1 MAQVQLVITK
11 VLWKNDLLFPAV
23 IWLTSRIFILTA
35 MLLVAP
41 LLPTSPDTI
50 APTFGWGVFDAWD
63 TVHYR
68 AIATFGYEFVNDGK
82 GHNIAFFPLF
92 PLLVR
97 GLMHLGLPFEA
108 AGILINNLAF
118 LLTLYFLYFWAKKF
132 YGSSAARWATAVL
145 AWCPLSL
152 FTSVIYTE
160 GLYLLL
166 STAALQAFDQQQY
179 RWTSF
184 WGAMATATRPTGI
197 ALIPA
202 LAIAAWKQR
211 RPPIAYIAGLAT
223 AIGILLFS
231 LYCAINFG
239 DPLAFITAQKGWRP
253 SLGFDWQGWWKML
266 MQITVGTTNW
276 KYGFIKDPLPPLL
289 FGVIVSG
296 AYMLWRYRQKLGAIK
311 VDYGFAF
318 LILLWWI
325 LGGDPLINM
334 ATVLGGAYLLWHL
347 RTQLTPIT
355 LIYGCCGLGLI
366 FASGGTWSLSR
377 LAYGIVSLSVALGV
391 LLSRHPRWG
400 YLTLFFFLILLA
412 TFSIRFAQDLW
423 VG

>member
-1 MAQVQLVITK
+1 MVQVQLMIKK
-11 VLWKNDLLFPAV
+11 VLWKNDLVFPVVMWLASRMF
-23 IWLTSRIFILTA
+23 IWTA

-41 LLPTSPDTI
+41 LLPTSPERI

-63 TVHYR
+63 TIHYR
-68 AIATFGYEFVNDGK
+68 AIATSGYEFVNDGK

-92 PLLVR
+92 PLLIR
-97 GLMHLGLPFEA
+97 GLMNLGLSFEV

-132 YGSSAARWATAVL
+132 YGSSAARWSTTVL

-152 FTSVIYTE
+152 FTTVIYTE

-179 RWTSF
+179 RWTAF

-211 RPPIAYIAGLAT
+211 RPPIAYIAGLST

-276 KYGFIKDPLPPLL
+276 KYGSIKDPLPPLL
-289 FGVIVSG
+289 FGVIVVG

-311 VDYGFAF
+311 VDYGFAV

-334 ATVLGGAYLLWHL
+334 AAVLGGAYLLWHL
-347 RTQLTPIT
+347 RTELTPVT

-400 YLTLFFFLILLA
+400 YLTLFFFMILLA